1 MTNYRYNLIE
11 GWSKL
16 DSSPLSEPVESQH
29 WDDYL
34 QANGY
39 YTSGDR
45 IGHDCGWEVIVRGVD
60 KRMKIQPQFPYVV
73 EIGNSSESELVF
85 CDDFLS
91 AADLVSKFAP
101 LATAQVITSVFDCC
115 LSLVIEFAFHSASV
129 FRALS
134 HRPEPI
140 KVL

>member
-16 DSSPLSEPVESQH
+16 DGSPLSELVEGQH

-39 YTSGDR
+39 YISGDR
-45 IGHDCGWEVIVRGVD
+45 VGHDCGWEVIVRGVN

-73 EIGNSSESELVF
+73 EIGNSSESGLVF

-101 LATAQVITSVFDCC
+101 LATAEVITSVFE
-115 LSLVIEFAFHSASV
+115 SLEARLRQESDRTDQMHQQWQAA
-129 FRALS
+129 R
-134 HRPEPI
+134 R
-140 KVL
+140 